1 MYSFPD
7 IVTFEPSLTNPFK
20 SSKVALAVPVPPNS
34 LAFKAVVLPLLHI
47 VVAPVALTI
56 SYVLPSI
63 VTEVFPSA
71 AGSFISALTSAV
83 VEPIEYSFP
92 PIVTLSPALRSSI
105 TNVAD
110 FALSVR
116 VPLRPASCPFI

>member
-34 LAFKAVVLPLLHI
+34 LAFKGVVSPPLHI
-47 VVAPVALTI
+47 VVPPAALTI

-63 VTEVFPSA
+63 VTEVVPVTA
-71 AGSFISALTSAV
+71 TGSFISALTSVA
-83 VEPIEYSFP
+83 VEPIEYSFH
-92 PIVTLSPALRSSI
+92 LL
-105 TNVAD
+105 
-110 FALSVR
+110 
-116 VPLRPASCPFI
+116 